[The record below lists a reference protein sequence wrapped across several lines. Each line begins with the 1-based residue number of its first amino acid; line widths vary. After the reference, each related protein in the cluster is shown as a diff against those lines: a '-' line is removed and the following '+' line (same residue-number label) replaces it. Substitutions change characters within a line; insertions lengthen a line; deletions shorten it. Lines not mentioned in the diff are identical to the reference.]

1 MHARSHSGLQAPQHR
16 PQNELG
22 ILAILFLAQSIP
34 KALTDNCAGKPAA
47 PIVAEHSDSHV
58 PKNIHLSSTGP
69 KPRPRLEQTPQ
80 SNRAPLLPPRSQ
92 ILASQTQGAGRPL
105 QSLGEI
111 QRGGFTW
118 PGRAPQQRR
127 WHRRWGPREVKGWAD
142 EGAREQGWGSRF
154 GQSGSPFKAKTEGL
168 AGWVG

>member
-16 PQNELG
+16 PQKELG

-34 KALTDNCAGKPAA
+34 SAHRQLRRQARSADRSGALRQPRTE
-47 PIVAEHSDSHV
+47 EHPPQLNGSQ
-58 PKNIHLSSTGP
+58 PQATTG
-69 KPRPRLEQTPQ
+69 TPQ
-80 SNRAPLLPPRSQ
+80 SNRAPPRSQ

-118 PGRAPQQRR
+118 PGRASQQRR
-127 WHRRWGPREVKGWAD
+127 RHRRWGLREVKGWAD